1 MTIANTFFPPANRE
15 AAAVAFIRTVWQS
28 IRATSILAIAGGVTI
43 TAGQVATINWPEVGY
58 AVAAIVL
65 TGALAGSLAAGDI
78 LTHGLPDSYVSVPVT
93 PVVAPAVVL
102 APGVVTLAPPL
113 I

>member
-1 MTIANTFFPPANRE
+1 MTVTNALFPPANRE
-15 AAAVAFIRTVWQS
+15 AAAVAFIRTAWQS
-28 IRATSILAIAGGVTI
+28 IRATSVLAIAGGVTI

-65 TGALAGSLAAGDI
+65 TSALAGALSAGDI
-78 LTHGLPDSYVSVPVT
+78 LAHGLPESYVSAPVT